1 MVSKLILDF
10 LVAGLLAATLFYC
23 IRLERRLGAF
33 RSGQDGLKEVV
44 DQLNSATDSARASI
58 EALKAAAGMAG
69 EQLEKRV
76 RGAEALIDEM
86 KVIVEAGNNLAN
98 RLEARL
104 TGPSR
109 LAAVE
114 PAQPAAAPQREP
126 AVAPVPNT
134 NAREERILRAL
145 REAR

>member
-1 MVSKLILDF
+1 MLSKLILDF

-23 IRLERRLGAF
+23 IRLERRLSAF

-44 DQLNSATDSARASI
+44 DQLNAATNSARDSI
-58 EALKAAAGMAG
+58 EALRAAAGIAG

-104 TGPSR
+104 TGPNR

-114 PAQPAAAPQREP
+114 PAQPVPAPQREASAP
-126 AVAPVPNT
+126 AIPNAT
-134 NAREERILRAL
+134 AREERILRAL

>member
-1 MVSKLILDF
+1 MLSKLILDF
-10 LVAGLLAATLFYC
+10 FVAGLLAATLFYC

-33 RSGQDGLKEVV
+33 RSGQDGLREVV
-44 DQLNSATDSARASI
+44 DQLKAATDTARDSI
-58 EALKAAAGMAG
+58 ENLKLAAGIAG

-86 KVIVEAGNNLAN
+86 KVIVETGNNLAN

-104 TGPSR
+104 TSPAR

-114 PAQPAAAPQREP
+114 TAQPAPAAQREPAAAP
-126 AVAPVPNT
+126 APQA